1 MLHIKVLMMSGSVI
15 LVRTHS
21 YMLLSTVVKKRNDIN
36 PCVIK
41 GFVTCSFALLI
52 KYAKVIVQLIL
63 IALGGR
69 HPLTLHGRTQ
79 VQFLA
84 TCILQVLKRQHFSL
98 R

>member
-15 LVRTHS
+15 LVRTH
-21 YMLLSTVVKKRNDIN
+21 MLLSTVVKKRNDILIN
-36 PCVIK
+36 PCLIK
-41 GFVTCSFALLI
+41 GFVTCSFASLI

-79 VQFLA
+79 VQFLV
-84 TCILQVLKRQHFSL
+84 TCSLQVLKRQHFPL

>member
-1 MLHIKVLMMSGSVI
+1 MSGSVT
-15 LVRTHS
+15 LVLTHS
-21 YMLLSTVVKKRNDIN
+21 YMLLSTVVKKRSDILTN

-52 KYAKVIVQLIL
+52 KYAKVIVQLIM

-69 HPLTLHGRTQ
+69 HPLILHGLTQ
-79 VQFLA
+79 VQFLV
-84 TCILQVLKRQHFSL
+84 TCSLQVLKRQHFSL